1 MRASIIIIVLL
12 AAAPL
17 ARADET
23 VHGTL
28 RLAPPRLER
37 GYATTALTGALAS
50 ALAGCDG
57 RTVDAVLRGTEL
69 VSIQAT
75 LSTDAALVDSP
86 DGGRSV
92 ARLAANAPV
101 SVVGARGSSLQVA
114 APTAR
119 GWIAASLVSIGTPSV
134 TGRAIGRV
142 VAPVLGE
149 TSSLRSARTFHPD
162 GTVYRGTVRSLSP
175 ATPFDVEAKR
185 LEGAALMRVGVGVW
199 KRGMPALLEK
209 TLPDAPSIA
218 IRFRSKNAP
227 VDVQARAG
235 DQDLLCLSWAQ
246 RFRSIPLA
254 VFFADKHDYFDNAY
268 FADQPFRIE
277 GTSLDVWVRLVP
289 IDPAPAKRPTDAAGR
304 EAKLLDAS
312 KVGRAA
318 VRIEVQEVDPSWSR
332 EWLGVNVSDL
342 IAKRDWL
349 YARRE
354 QPWVPLALLTFD
366 EKVDVDQEALH
377 FSPDLAGRGL
387 IPTGPIAAARGRV
400 YATSQ
405 ASRPQ
410 TAEARQA
417 ADSQGFL
424 HKLVGR

>member
-1 MRASIIIIVLL
+1 
-12 AAAPL
+12 
-17 ARADET
+17 
-23 VHGTL
+23 
-28 RLAPPRLER
+28 
-37 GYATTALTGALAS
+37 
-50 ALAGCDG
+50 
-57 RTVDAVLRGTEL
+57 
-69 VSIQAT
+69 
-75 LSTDAALVDSP
+75 
-86 DGGRSV
+86 
-92 ARLAANAPV
+92 
-101 SVVGARGSSLQVA
+101 
-114 APTAR
+114 
-119 GWIAASLVSIGTPSV
+119 
-134 TGRAIGRV
+134 
-142 VAPVLGE
+142 
-149 TSSLRSARTFHPD
+149 
-162 GTVYRGTVRSLSP
+162 
-175 ATPFDVEAKR
+175 
-185 LEGAALMRVGVGVW
+185 MRVGVGVW
-199 KRGMPALLEK
+199 KRGMPTLLEK

-218 IRFRSKNAP
+218 IRFRSKDAP

-254 VFFADKHDYFDNAY
+254 VFFADKHDYFANSY

-277 GTSLDVWVRLVP
+277 GTSIDVWVRLVP
-289 IDPAPAKRPTDAAGR
+289 IDPAPAKRPTDPAGR

-312 KVGRAA
+312 KAGRAA
-318 VRIEVQEVDPSWSR
+318 VRIEVQRVDPSWSR

-405 ASRPQ
+405 AARPK
-410 TAEARQA
+410 TAEERKDAE
-417 ADSQGFL
+417 SEGFL
-424 HKLVGR
+424 HRLSGR